1 MQQNT
6 AAVDPDTPPVPPP
19 CGAEGLEQQPTE
31 APKETDS
38 KDRPGEAE
46 GAPKVLLCLR
56 SIGEAPAL
64 KRNKFKLSGAKQLVE
79 VQRFLSKSLGLPPGH
94 ALFLYCGSGFAPTP
108 DQALR
113 NLFDCFQ
120 IGGELT
126 ISYGVQESYG

>member
-1 MQQNT
+1 MEQNR
-6 AAVDPDTPPVPPP
+6 AAGDPGTPPVPPP
-19 CGAEGLEQQPTE
+19 SEAEGKLEQQSPE
-31 APKETDS
+31 APKE
-38 KDRPGEAE
+38 AE
-46 GAPKVLLCLR
+46 APKVLLCLR

-108 DQALR
+108 DQVLR
-113 NLFDCFQ
+113 DLFDCFQ